1 VAEPGLAWLLLD
13 AFRSIDRETQ
23 AALLDRGISELRPSH
38 ARAML
43 FIDRSG
49 TRLGELASRA
59 QVTKQAMM
67 QLVDELAELG
77 LVRRVPDVTDSR
89 AKVVK
94 LTARGLRERA
104 EARRA
109 IAAVEA
115 RARRRVG
122 RRRIDALKLALV
134 ELASEEE

>member
-1 VAEPGLAWLLLD
+1 MAEPGLAWLLLD
-13 AFRSIDRETQ
+13 AFRAIDRETQ
-23 AALLDRGISELRPSH
+23 AALLDRGVAELRPSH

-43 FIDRSG
+43 HIDRSG

-77 LVRRVPDVTDSR
+77 LVRRVPDPGDAR

-122 RRRIDALKLALV
+122 RRRIDALKVALV

>member
-1 VAEPGLAWLLLD
+1 
-13 AFRSIDRETQ
+13 
-23 AALLDRGISELRPSH
+23 
-38 ARAML
+38 ML

-77 LVRRVPDVTDSR
+77 LVRRVPDATDAR